1 MATLT
6 VKVIEEITLNNNSY
20 NSERSLDISSVNEI
34 VKRIVTISTTE
45 TGLLGFATA
54 SSTDLSKSYSAGQF
68 DEDDVRYI
76 RITNL
81 DSSNHLTLTFR
92 DEDSTEFAIKVDAG
106 HSFIYPGDNSGGVVD
121 TMHAGG
127 SALTVSLND
136 LVDITA
142 TADTDSCDVEVFV
155 GSAYEINGIKLYRSW
170 YRVNDNRRKC
180 RYMGDNYQYQFT
192 NFRAN
197 FWWLC

>member
-1 MATLT
+1 M
-6 VKVIEEITLNNNSY
+6 
-20 NSERSLDISSVNEI
+20 
-34 VKRIVTISTTE
+34 
-45 TGLLGFATA
+45 LGFATA
-54 SSTDLSKSYSAGQF
+54 SSTDLSKSYLAGQF

-81 DSSNHLTLTFR
+81 DSTNHITLTFR

-155 GSAYEINGIKLYRSW
+155 GSA
-170 YRVNDNRRKC
+170 
-180 RYMGDNYQYQFT
+180 
-192 NFRAN
+192 
-197 FWWLC
+197 

>member
-6 VKVIEEITLNNNSY
+6 VKVVEEITLNNNSY

-45 TGLLGFATA
+45 TGLLGFATTSA
-54 SSTDLSKSYSAGQF
+54 TDLSKSYLAGQF

-81 DSSNHLTLTFR
+81 DSSNHCTLIFR

-106 HSFIYPGDNSGGVVD
+106 DNSGGVID

-142 TADTDSCDVEVFV
+142 QADTAAVDLEVFV
-155 GSAYEINGIKLYRSW
+155 GSA
-170 YRVNDNRRKC
+170 
-180 RYMGDNYQYQFT
+180 
-192 NFRAN
+192 
-197 FWWLC
+197 

>member
-6 VKVIEEITLNNNSY
+6 TKVIEEITLNNNSY

-54 SSTDLSKSYSAGQF
+54 SSTDLSKSYLAGQF

-81 DSSNHLTLTFR
+81 DSSNHITLTFR
-92 DEDSTEFAIKVDAG
+92 DEDSTEFCMKVDAG

-121 TMHAGG
+121 TMKAAG
-127 SALTVSLND
+127 SALASGLAD
-136 LVDITA
+136 LTDITED
-142 TADTDSCDVEVFV
+142 ADTAACDVEVFV
-155 GSAYEINGIKLYRSW
+155 GSA
-170 YRVNDNRRKC
+170 
-180 RYMGDNYQYQFT
+180 
-192 NFRAN
+192 
-197 FWWLC
+197 